1 MKIRMIG
8 FQGRRRWRQN
18 KLFKLCAKPTHR
30 ENRSGFNGLERLPEI
45 FAARI
50 RIQNLRFAH
59 FLCAAQEMSGVI
71 KR

>member
-1 MKIRMIG
+1 MPSRA
-8 FQGRRRWRQN
+8 N
-18 KLFKLCAKPTHR
+18 AK
-30 ENRSGFNGLERLPEI
+30 NVFNIMGYSYLLEM
-45 FAARI
+45 FAEQI

>member
-1 MKIRMIG
+1 VPVHGIAKIEAVI
-8 FQGRRRWRQN
+8 N
-18 KLFKLCAKPTHR
+18 SYKAI
-30 ENRSGFNGLERLPEI
+30 PEI
-45 FAARI
+45 FAERI